1 MLDLL
6 WQTQLN
12 GFYVEERSEKQLEKR
27 LSNKAD
33 DLQWKLKI
41 SDAFRQ
47 PMCV

>member
-12 GFYVEERSEKQLEKR
+12 GFYVKESEKQLEKR
-27 LSNKAD
+27 LSSKAD

-47 PMCV
+47 PVCV